1 MIKDMRVLALKAE
14 RIAQSG
20 SSASV
25 RERARGRSD
34 AACWWYAR
42 HVELLIGRPEIVQ
55 GFQQEAAAI
64 ATAEETRG
72 CRERAEGRR
81 GVDAWVLQGF
91 ARRWRDADILSR
103 TNTHSHHVG

>member
-1 MIKDMRVLALKAE
+1 MIKEMRVLALKAE
-14 RIAQSG
+14 RLAQTG
-20 SSASV
+20 SSESV
-25 RERARGRSD
+25 RQRARGRGD

-42 HVELLIGRPEIVQ
+42 HVELLIGRPEVVQ
-55 GFQQEAAAI
+55 VFQQEAAAI

-72 CRERAEGRR
+72 GRARAEGRR

-103 TNTHSHHVG
+103 SETQSHHVG